1 MPRLA
6 IGMAAVFALTV
17 VVLHFVRTD
26 VDPLARGVSRY
37 AVGDYGS
44 IVNVVFLSLGVA
56 LAATGIGFRANAP
69 GASPTG
75 ISLLWLSAA
84 GIAFVAFFPLQS
96 ADSRATENLPH
107 QLGGMVFF
115 VAAAAGIVLLSRG
128 TKRTTLGWIT
138 AAAVTVY
145 FLSIGVPALLLTGIR
160 GLLQRGC
167 FAAIVTWL
175 ILANVAADTQR
186 AQRRQ
191 SASSTP

>member
-26 VDPLARGVSRY
+26 VDPLSRGVSRY

-56 LAATGIGFRANAP
+56 LAATGSGFRANAP
-69 GASPTG
+69 GASPGG
-75 ISLLWLSAA
+75 IYLLWLGAA
-84 GIAFVAFFPLQS
+84 GIAFVAFFPLRS
-96 ADSRATENLPH
+96 ADSTATENLPH
-107 QLGGMVFF
+107 QLGGMLFF

-128 TKRTTLGWIT
+128 TKRSRLGWFT
-138 AAAVTVY
+138 AAAVTLY
-145 FLSIGVPALLLTGIR
+145 FLSIGVPALGLTAVR
-160 GLLQRGC
+160 GLIQRAC

-175 ILANVAADTQR
+175 ILANLPILR
-186 AQRRQ
+186 ESHRRQ

>member
-1 MPRLA
+1 
-6 IGMAAVFALTV
+6 MAVAFVLTV
-17 VVLHFVRTD
+17 VALHFLRTD

-37 AVGDYGS
+37 AVGEYGS
-44 IVNVVFLSLGVA
+44 IVNVVFLSLAVA

-69 GASPTG
+69 GASRNG
-75 ISLLWLSAA
+75 AYLLWLGAA
-84 GIAFVAFFPLQS
+84 GVAFVAFFPLRS

-128 TKRTTLGWIT
+128 TKRETLGWVT

-160 GLLQRGC
+160 GLLQRVC

-175 ILANVAADTQR
+175 ILANVALDAH
-186 AQRRQ
+186 RRQ